1 MKAAAVAAIVALAM
15 VGCAQPPKPAPKPQ
29 YTERVILLPG
39 RDGRPS
45 AIVVKRESG
54 EHELATP
61 YQGLDLAGGKEQSVE
76 SSAEEVAQRYGE
88 LLQVQPARPFSYTLF
103 FITGRTELTP
113 QSRAALKDVRQKI
126 KSFPAAQVSVIG
138 HADRVGS
145 IEANDTLSLRRASA
159 IRDLLVEIGI
169 PKEAIEVVGRGE
181 REPLIQTLDGVA
193 DERNRRV
200 EIKLR

>member
-1 MKAAAVAAIVALAM
+1 VKAAAVAATVALAM
-15 VGCAQPPKPAPKPQ
+15 VGCAQPPKPAPQPQ
-29 YTERVILLPG
+29 YTERVILLPS

-45 AIVVKRESG
+45 AIVVQRESG

-61 YQGLDLAGGKEQSVE
+61 YHGLDLTGSKEQPVE

-88 LLQVQPARPFSYTLF
+88 LLQAQPARPFSYTLF

-145 IEANDTLSLRRASA
+145 IEANDALSLRRASA

-169 PKEAIEVVGRGE
+169 PRETIEIVGRGE
-181 REPLIQTLDGVA
+181 REPLVQTANGVA